1 MSCFTAAE
9 LRVNESELR
18 STPSGSAPAAKAMRR
33 WWVWVCEEVGK
44 LHDRLE
50 RALSISLAECLDWIR
65 TRRFACLRRRNSI

>member
-65 TRRFACLRRRNSI
+65 TTRFACLRRRNSI